1 MQATPHGGDACESPA
16 SVGVAGRRR
25 SQRSPQWCQQ
35 MGSEEEKYPGIS
47 SLHRQVS
54 LLVPSHQ
61 TFNTIKRLETSTR
74 TRVLNRADPQ
84 EKGGLWADSTAPG
97 HHSGFLWP
105 QDKAQTPECAPRTPC
120 SQLMSSE
127 FQPQWTVSSFFI
139 NLSMPSCPR
148 AFAHAA
154 PGSWAIPFHVA

>member
-16 SVGVAGRRR
+16 SVGVAGRRC

-35 MGSEEEKYPGIS
+35 MGSEEEKCPGIS
-47 SLHRQVS
+47 SLHWQVS
-54 LLVPSHQ
+54 LLVPSRQ

-97 HHSGFLWP
+97 HRSGFLCP
-105 QDKAQTPECAPRTPC
+105 QDKCAPRTPC
-120 SQLMSSE
+120 SQLVSSE
-127 FQPQWTVSSFFI
+127 FHPQRTVSSFFI
-139 NLSMPSCPR
+139 NLSIPSCPR